1 MSKTNIQAASAH
13 ETDKAVLG
21 VAKDP
26 ENVTKI
32 MTRLIDLLDV
42 EWRLLEQAQYE
53 VLPDITAEKNLLQK
67 ELQVELNAQRKAGVK
82 DGNPHA
88 GMIVDFEMVKA
99 LRTKLDRNNVRLQ
112 AKRDACLKRIRA
124 GWAATAGDS
133 STSYDS
139 QGDLRDKAHQKII
152 SMKM

>member
-1 MSKTNIQAASAH
+1 MSNTQILAAPTH
-13 ETDKAVLG
+13 ETDEAVLDG
-21 VAKDP
+21 AKDP

-42 EWRLLEQAQYE
+42 EWRILEQAQYE
-53 VLPDITAEKNLLQK
+53 LLPDITAEKNLLQE
-67 ELQVELNAQRKAGVK
+67 ELQSELTAQRQAGGK
-82 DGNPHA
+82 GGNPHA
-88 GMIVDFEMVKA
+88 GMIVDFEMVKT
-99 LRTKLDRNNVRLQ
+99 LRAKLDRNNVRLE

-133 STSYDS
+133 STSYDR
-139 QGDLRDKAHQKII
+139 QGDLRGKAHQKII

>member
-26 ENVTKI
+26 ENVTTI

-88 GMIVDFEMVKA
+88 GMIVDFEMVKT
-99 LRTKLDRNNVRLQ
+99 LRAKLDRNNVRLQ
-112 AKRDACLKRIRA
+112 AKRDACLKAYSCGMGCDGGR
-124 GWAATAGDS
+124 
-133 STSYDS
+133 
-139 QGDLRDKAHQKII
+139 
-152 SMKM
+152 

>member
-88 GMIVDFEMVKA
+88 GMIVDFEMVKT
-99 LRTKLDRNNVRLQ
+99 LRAKLDRNNVRPSGKTRCVPE
-112 AKRDACLKRIRA
+112 AYSCGMGCDGGR
-124 GWAATAGDS
+124 
-133 STSYDS
+133 
-139 QGDLRDKAHQKII
+139 
-152 SMKM
+152 